1 MNYTQIKDYFT
12 NYRRYILSSNDYTIS
27 SVLIPLVDINGELN
41 IVFQVRSSKLNTQPC
56 EVSFPG
62 GKLEQLDNSP
72 RDTALR
78 ETEEEFGLSKDNIE
92 IISELDLLVSPFGV
106 IIHSFLGKISSIDDI
121 QINSDEVDSF
131 FTVPISFLVNYTP
144 EEHVNSLIP
153 NFDENFPFNLIPNG
167 KDYKFRN
174 AKYKTYFYRYK
185 DKVIWGMTA
194 MILENFISKLHQL

>member
-1 MNYTQIKDYFT
+1 MNYKQIKDYFT